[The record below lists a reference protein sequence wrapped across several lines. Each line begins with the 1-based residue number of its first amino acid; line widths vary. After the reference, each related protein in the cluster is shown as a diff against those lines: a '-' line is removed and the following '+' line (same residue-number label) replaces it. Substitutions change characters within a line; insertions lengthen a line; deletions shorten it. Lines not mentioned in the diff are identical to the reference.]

1 MKNLFM
7 DFIKALIFSII
18 LTLIALVVLS
28 LVLSFSEVSESLIN
42 PAIIVIS
49 SVSILIGGFL
59 VAKKIKQKGIL
70 NGAILGIVYMLIIYL
85 ISSLLNNNF
94 SLGISAFIM
103 IGAGILSGALGGIV
117 GVNLK
122 AKI

>member
-28 LVLSFSEVSESLIN
+28 LVLSFSEVSESVIN

-70 NGAILGIVYMLIIYL
+70 NGAILGIVYMLII
-85 ISSLLNNNF
+85 
-94 SLGISAFIM
+94 
-103 IGAGILSGALGGIV
+103 V
-117 GVNLK
+117 
-122 AKI
+122 

>member
-94 SLGISAFIM
+94 SLGIAAFIM
-103 IGAGILSGALGGIV
+103 IGAGILSGALGGIL

>member
-28 LVLSFSEVSESLIN
+28 LVLSFSEVSESVIN

-70 NGAILGIVYMLIIYL
+70 NGAILGIIYMLIIYL

-103 IGAGILSGALGGIV
+103 IGAGMLSGALGGIL

>member
-28 LVLSFSEVSESLIN
+28 LVLSFSEVSESVIN

-59 VAKKIKQKGIL
+59 VAKKIKQKGIFYVSRQ
-70 NGAILGIVYMLIIYL
+70 I
-85 ISSLLNNNF
+85 
-94 SLGISAFIM
+94 
-103 IGAGILSGALGGIV
+103 
-117 GVNLK
+117 
-122 AKI
+122 

>member
-7 DFIKALIFSII
+7 DFIKVLIFSII

-28 LVLSFSEVSESLIN
+28 LVLSFSEVSESVIN

-59 VAKKIKQKGIL
+59 VAKKIKKSIYYKKRYKNLFYQKYNHL
-70 NGAILGIVYMLIIYL
+70 
-85 ISSLLNNNF
+85 F
-94 SLGISAFIM
+94 SL
-103 IGAGILSGALGGIV
+103 ALAVSIFLPLTTKNLYIV
-117 GVNLK
+117 L
-122 AKI
+122 